1 MHRYEES
8 QRARNI
14 IVRRTTEKVKT
25 LNLPGLF
32 KRGGIRL

>member
-8 QRARNI
+8 QRSRNI
-14 IVRRTTEKVKT
+14 TVRRTTDKVKT
-25 LNLPGLF
+25 LNLPGVF

>member
-1 MHRYEES
+1 MQRYEES

-14 IVRRTTEKVKT
+14 TVRRTTDKVKT
-25 LNLPGLF
+25 INLPGVF